1 MDLGLADWLSR
12 LGPLELVEVLRDVLA
27 AEANRVGSGPSVV
40 HFSREVNRRDGGV
53 DGTTDLPADA
63 RPIFCPGPRTWQVK
77 SGAGPGI
84 DISSK
89 PRTREHLASG
99 RDYVLCWS
107 GDDPTTP
114 KKEDVEAELRE
125 WIGEHYPGRTATVL
139 TVPDLIRMVE
149 HTPAVV
155 HRHGGPLFLGYT
167 VEEWGRRLRVEAY
180 PFVSDSAR
188 DDVMAGLRA
197 FALDTEPYGSR
208 HVLGDTGVGKSRVV
222 FEALDVDGLREITAV
237 VSDVYTF
244 DHTAVRAAMT
254 QPYARMVLVVD
265 DVTDAQLESLR
276 TLAAAAADRLR
287 LITIGDRGTPRN
299 LGADTNVFDL
309 RALSEGRITALLDSA
324 ARPRLDP
331 AWAAQVA
338 ELAEGYPRLAVVL
351 AETIAAEPAGAIPGL
366 LNRHSVGMLLTRML
380 SGEETTRQT
389 LAALALF
396 DRIGVDRDVSYELEA
411 LASAFDFDALAA
423 RAILAAEEGR
433 FVSTAGPYRR
443 VTPRAFAVWLVA
455 DLARRQPA
463 PTIEAIAGLP
473 EPLLDAF
480 RRQLQFLGGDASID
494 RVLEEVAHTFAG
506 RFRHANG
513 TLTGSGAAFLHSL
526 AYAVPQLAMRHLTA
540 TLTDQ
545 DAEHLHAQ
553 PPHVRREVVWA
564 LEHLL
569 WFPQT
574 WQPAADLLL
583 RLAMAETETFGD
595 NATGTLIGTFLL
607 RLGGTATPYRERLRW
622 WDRQYTQAEHSG
634 DTARATLLARVLAAG
649 LNEHE
654 SRTGAWHG
662 VLQQP
667 AEYRPSREDAI
678 TLRGDIWRRLLDL
691 TTSAAA
697 DQDAVTE
704 LIATHL
710 CMAVRYP
717 FADQV
722 LDRVT
727 GLADLTPSRRA
738 ALGDALRSALQFD
751 GDALPEPIRQA
762 VETCR
767 AVVLGGPGV
776 LDRLPAVLATPVWH
790 LDDPY
795 TGEPPP
801 VLVESAAA
809 LLATANLP
817 RIEVALR
824 QPDAHEQTVYAL
836 GLLLGR
842 RAGTGMVA
850 PLLKRPTLPPPAF
863 TGLLRGLAEHAPE
876 DGDAHLRD
884 WLAADRLLEVL
895 AAVAHL
901 PATIERA
908 RIALEANEHARG
920 RPGRSINRLAFGS
933 WLNPLPPETAADVVD
948 ALVTDS
954 SGGDAYAVEAG
965 MFAVFTYLDHVGG
978 LETLPDPTGR
988 RFEAAALRLIDTYD
1002 TWTGP
1007 IRDLSYLRA
1016 QLVRR
1021 LRLDPGQQLATALAG
1036 LIGDQRDYRHTL
1048 EAVREACLA
1057 AGEHSIGT
1065 VLSWLLKLPGID
1077 ALHLRGAHLVTL
1089 LEATF
1094 GTEPVLTATQLRTDE
1109 EQATLLG
1116 QVDFSGDLPDLV
1128 LRLIDAGGPRART
1141 EAVARYLY
1149 PGTGF
1154 VGSYGSYLAER
1165 RAALEPMRGQA
1176 IEVYGPVS
1184 NVASFLGELSDAL
1197 DEAITSERHQ
1207 D

>member
-27 AEANRVGSGPSVV
+27 AEANWVGSGPGVV

-338 ELAEGYPRLAVVL
+338 ELAEGYPRLAV
-351 AETIAAEPAGAIPGL
+351 
-366 LNRHSVGMLLTRML
+366 
-380 SGEETTRQT
+380 
-389 LAALALF
+389 
-396 DRIGVDRDVSYELEA
+396 
-411 LASAFDFDALAA
+411 ALAA

-513 TLTGSGAAFLHSL
+513 TLTASRAA
-526 AYAVPQLAMRHLTA
+526 
-540 TLTDQ
+540 
-545 DAEHLHAQ
+545 
-553 PPHVRREVVWA
+553 VRRMRA
-564 LEHLL
+564 S
-569 WFPQT
+569 
-574 WQPAADLLL
+574 
-583 RLAMAETETFGD
+583 
-595 NATGTLIGTFLL
+595 
-607 RLGGTATPYRERLRW
+607 GGTPL
-622 WDRQYTQAEHSG
+622 
-634 DTARATLLARVLAAG
+634 
-649 LNEHE
+649 
-654 SRTGAWHG
+654 
-662 VLQQP
+662 
-667 AEYRPSREDAI
+667 
-678 TLRGDIWRRLLDL
+678 
-691 TTSAAA
+691 
-697 DQDAVTE
+697 
-704 LIATHL
+704 
-710 CMAVRYP
+710 
-717 FADQV
+717 
-722 LDRVT
+722 
-727 GLADLTPSRRA
+727 
-738 ALGDALRSALQFD
+738 
-751 GDALPEPIRQA
+751 PIRSGS
-762 VETCR
+762 R
-767 AVVLGGPGV
+767 A
-776 LDRLPAVLATPVWH
+776 
-790 LDDPY
+790 
-795 TGEPPP
+795 PP
-801 VLVESAAA
+801 
-809 LLATANLP
+809 
-817 RIEVALR
+817 
-824 QPDAHEQTVYAL
+824 
-836 GLLLGR
+836 
-842 RAGTGMVA
+842 
-850 PLLKRPTLPPPAF
+850 
-863 TGLLRGLAEHAPE
+863 
-876 DGDAHLRD
+876 
-884 WLAADRLLEVL
+884 
-895 AAVAHL
+895 
-901 PATIERA
+901 
-908 RIALEANEHARG
+908 
-920 RPGRSINRLAFGS
+920 RS
-933 WLNPLPPETAADVVD
+933 
-948 ALVTDS
+948 
-954 SGGDAYAVEAG
+954 
-965 MFAVFTYLDHVGG
+965 
-978 LETLPDPTGR
+978 
-988 RFEAAALRLIDTYD
+988 
-1002 TWTGP
+1002 
-1007 IRDLSYLRA
+1007 
-1016 QLVRR
+1016 
-1021 LRLDPGQQLATALAG
+1021 
-1036 LIGDQRDYRHTL
+1036 
-1048 EAVREACLA
+1048 
-1057 AGEHSIGT
+1057 
-1065 VLSWLLKLPGID
+1065 
-1077 ALHLRGAHLVTL
+1077 
-1089 LEATF
+1089 
-1094 GTEPVLTATQLRTDE
+1094 
-1109 EQATLLG
+1109 
-1116 QVDFSGDLPDLV
+1116 
-1128 LRLIDAGGPRART
+1128 
-1141 EAVARYLY
+1141 
-1149 PGTGF
+1149 
-1154 VGSYGSYLAER
+1154 
-1165 RAALEPMRGQA
+1165 
-1176 IEVYGPVS
+1176 
-1184 NVASFLGELSDAL
+1184 
-1197 DEAITSERHQ
+1197 
-1207 D
+1207 